1 MTSNNTTE
9 NNVDTN
15 IEHIQD
21 EQFLV
26 ELREYVSKLPEPSP
40 EDIALYNQKI
50 DFLKQIHAELK
61 ARFPDFQPDYD
72 PLAESEPT
80 FPKGKYLE
88 TTYKVAPFSSGDD
101 EA

>member
-1 MTSNNTTE
+1 MDNTTE
-9 NNVDTN
+9 NTQD
-15 IEHIQD
+15 IEQIQD
-21 EQFLV
+21 EQFLT
-26 ELREYVSKLPEPSP
+26 ELREYVNKLPEPSP

-72 PLAESEPT
+72 PLAEVEPA
-80 FPKGKYLE
+80 FPKGKYLD
-88 TTYKVAPFSSGDD
+88 TTYKVAPFNSGED